1 MKTYICQD
9 ILNLLPLYIEGKTSE
24 ETSFSI
30 EKHLNDCDDCFNKY
44 LALKEVSQRI
54 KAAFASVS
62 QNNFSNEK
70 VFFKDNLSA
79 FVDNELDKE
88 DYYDFNQ
95 QTANN
100 IDNRKELESMLLFE
114 EKFQQSLEQNKK
126 TLNKDLSKDVVN
138 EIKKNSPDYLYEL
151 YLKAASITIFLLI
164 VTILTGYFSIPDNLH
179 KISGMKNVFS
189 VFVK

>member
-1 MKTYICQD
+1 
-9 ILNLLPLYIEGKTSE
+9 
-24 ETSFSI
+24 
-30 EKHLNDCDDCFNKY
+30 
-44 LALKEVSQRI
+44 LKEVSQRI

-70 VFFKDNLSA
+70 GFFKDNLSA
-79 FVDNELDKE
+79 FVDNELNKE
-88 DYYDFNQ
+88 DYFDFNQ

>member
-24 ETSFSI
+24 ETSYSI

-70 VFFKDNLSA
+70 GFFKDNLSA

-95 QTANN
+95 LTANN

-151 YLKAASITIFLLI
+151 YLKAASITVFLLI
-164 VTILTGYFSIPDNLH
+164 TTVLTGYFSIPDNFH
-179 KISGMKNVFS
+179 KIIKMKNIIS
-189 VFVK
+189 TFVK

>member
-9 ILNLLPLYIEGKTSE
+9 IQNLLPLYIEGKTSE

-62 QNNFSNEK
+62 QKNFCNEK

-88 DYYDFNQ
+88 DYFDFNQ

-100 IDNRKELESMLLFE
+100 INNRKELESMLFFE
-114 EKFQQSLEQNKK
+114 EKFQQSLEQNKI
-126 TLNKDLSKDVVN
+126 TLNKDLSKEIIN
-138 EIKKNSPDYLYEL
+138 EIKKDSPDYLYEL
-151 YLKAASITIFLLI
+151 YLKAASITVLLLI
-164 VTILTGYFSIPDNLH
+164 TTVLTGYFSIPDNLH
-179 KISGMKNVFS
+179 KLNDIKMLFML
-189 VFVK
+189 F

>member
-24 ETSFSI
+24 ETSYSI

-114 EKFQQSLEQNKK
+114 EKFQQSLEQNKI

-151 YLKAASITIFLLI
+151 YLKAASITVFLLI
-164 VTILTGYFSIPDNLH
+164 TTVLTGYFSIPDNFH
-179 KISGMKNVFS
+179 KISGIKNIFS
-189 VFVK
+189 AVLK